1 MIYRKIGKTDMQA
14 SIIGLGAE
22 HLDNKPYEIVKDT
35 IHAAL
40 ENDINIM
47 DVFMPGTE
55 VRDNIGKAI
64 AGKRD
69 KILIQ
74 GHIGSVDLNKQ
85 YDITRDVAQCEKYF
99 EQLLR
104 SLKTDYIDFGMMFFI
119 DSEEDFKGV
128 FETKFVDYVMK
139 LKQQGKIRS
148 IGASSHNPVMASRV
162 VETGIVDMLM
172 FSINPAFDMTPIETD
187 ALSTLDD
194 GFGKQS
200 LTGID
205 SARADFYKL
214 CEQKNVAITVMKT
227 LGAGKLLS
235 AEHTPF
241 KKAMTVEQ
249 CIHYALTRPAVASA
263 LIGCK
268 SRDEILKAVNYL
280 NLSEEQLDYSDII
293 SSFNGSFKGNC
304 VYCNHCRPCP
314 SDIDIAAVTKYLDI
328 AKLDSAHIPP
338 SINQHYNALSS
349 HASDCISCG
358 SCESRC
364 PFSVDIIGN
373 MSTAASLFGL

>member
-22 HLDNKPYEIVKDT
+22 HLDNKPYEVVKDT

-55 VRDNIGKAI
+55 VRNNIGRAI

-85 YDITRDVAQCEKYF
+85 YDITRDVTQCEKYF

-128 FETKFVDYVMK
+128 FETKFVDYVLK

-249 CIHYALTRPAVASA
+249 CIHYALTRPAVAST

-293 SSFNGSFKGNC
+293 SSFNGNFKGNC

-328 AKLDSAHIPP
+328 AKLDSKNIPP

>member
-22 HLDNKPYEIVKDT
+22 HLDNKPYEVVKDT

-55 VRDNIGKAI
+55 IRDNIGRAI

-128 FETKFVDYVMK
+128 FETKFVDYVIK

-328 AKLDSAHIPP
+328 AKLDSKNIPP

>member
-22 HLDNKPYEIVKDT
+22 HLDNKPYEVVKDT

-55 VRDNIGKAI
+55 IRDNIGRAI

-85 YDITRDVAQCEKYF
+85 YDITRDVTQCEKYF

-128 FETKFVDYVMK
+128 FETKFVDYVLK

-249 CIHYALTRPAVASA
+249 CIHYALTRPAVAST

-293 SSFNGSFKGNC
+293 SSFNGNFKGNC

-328 AKLDSAHIPP
+328 AKLDSKNIPP